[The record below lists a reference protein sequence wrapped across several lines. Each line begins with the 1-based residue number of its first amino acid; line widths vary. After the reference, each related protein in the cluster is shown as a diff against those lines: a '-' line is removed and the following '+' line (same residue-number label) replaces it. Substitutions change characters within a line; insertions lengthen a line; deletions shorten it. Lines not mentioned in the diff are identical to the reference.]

1 LSSCDEWQQVNG
13 DALMSAAA
21 DLGTRFRFVSLLP
34 TALLALY
41 ALALYWSGAPGR
53 SPDVAQVIAHAR
65 HAAGW
70 AGFLLAL
77 AIVVAAL
84 IAEPLQVS
92 LIRVLEGYWGES
104 PPGQLIAAPGKAFQR
119 WRRDRLDRRQRRQDE
134 TRGPVSVSAG
144 QATRQRAA
152 REQAAR
158 KLRTYPPG
166 AAILPTRLGNVLR
179 AAEHRA
185 GSRYGLEATV
195 AWPRLYPLLGDKLTG
210 VLDDLRDQ
218 LDLAA
223 RFCVAFGLATVLS
236 ACCLVGHGWWLAV
249 AGGTLLAAVLCY
261 RAAVSVAAAYGDAIE
276 SAFDLHRFDLLKAL
290 HLPLPADLAG
300 ERAANQRLTQF
311 LTQPAEYLTVL
322 AADPAGINNLT
333 YQHEVAA
340 PTGTPTAPGQR
351 VPRFWHLP
359 SRRRPPAAL
368 WPGEPS

>member
-1 LSSCDEWQQVNG
+1 VNG
-13 DALMSAAA
+13 DSLISAAA
-21 DLGTRFRFVSLLP
+21 DLGTRFRFASLLP

-84 IAEPLQVS
+84 VAEPLQVP

-119 WRRDRLDRRQRRQDE
+119 WRRDRIDRRQRRREE
-134 TRGPVSVSAG
+134 TRGPAAGSA
-144 QATRQRAA
+144 RQAA

-158 KLRTYPPG
+158 KLRSYPPR

-185 GSRYGLEATV
+185 GSRYGLEATI

-236 ACCLVGHGWWLAV
+236 ASCLAGHGWWLAV
-249 AGGTLLAAVLCY
+249 AGGTLLGAMLCY
-261 RAAVSVAAAYGDAIE
+261 RAAVSAAAAYGEAIE

-290 HLPLPADLAG
+290 HLPLPANLAE
-300 ERAANQRLTQF
+300 ERTANQRLTLF
-311 LTQPAEYLTVL
+311 LTQPAEYLTAL
-322 AADPAGINNLT
+322 SADPAGTRNFT
-333 YQHEVAA
+333 YQHEAA
-340 PTGTPTAPGQR
+340 ASAGPRTAPGQQ
-351 VPRFWHLP
+351 VPRFWHVP
-359 SRRRPPAAL
+359 SRRRPPTAL
-368 WPGEPS
+368 PGEAATD

>member
-1 LSSCDEWQQVNG
+1 MNG
-13 DALMSAAA
+13 DSLISAAA
-21 DLGTRFRFVSLLP
+21 DLGTRFRFASLLP

-84 IAEPLQVS
+84 VAEPLQVP

-119 WRRDRLDRRQRRQDE
+119 WRRDRIDRRQRRREE
-134 TRGPVSVSAG
+134 TRGPAAGSA
-144 QATRQRAA
+144 RQAA

-158 KLRTYPPG
+158 EQAARELRSYPPR

-185 GSRYGLEATV
+185 GSRYGLEATI

-236 ACCLVGHGWWLAV
+236 ASCLAGHGWWLAV
-249 AGGTLLAAVLCY
+249 AGGTLLGAMLCY
-261 RAAVSVAAAYGDAIE
+261 RAAVSAAAAYGEAIE

-290 HLPLPADLAG
+290 HLPLPANLAE
-300 ERAANQRLTQF
+300 ERTANQRLTLF
-311 LTQPAEYLTVL
+311 LTQPAEYLTAL
-322 AADPAGINNLT
+322 SADPAGTRNFT
-333 YQHEVAA
+333 YQHEAA
-340 PTGTPTAPGQR
+340 ASAGPRTAPGQQ
-351 VPRFWHLP
+351 VPRFWHVP
-359 SRRRPPAAL
+359 SRRRPPTAL
-368 WPGEPS
+368 PGEAATD